1 MRCLLR
7 VSEVTAIWGCLE
19 DRYPDS
25 PLLGRSPEP
34 AGLPI
39 PALSI
44 RSRKRLENFYDDM
57 ATRLIGERFVAATIS
72 QRQISLAS

>member
-1 MRCLLR
+1 
-7 VSEVTAIWGCLE
+7 
-19 DRYPDS
+19 
-25 PLLGRSPEP
+25 LLGRSPEP